1 MEENKFKILSI
12 DGGGI
17 RGVFPAMYLACFEE
31 ELQRRGVEKWRIHQN
46 FDLICGTST
55 GGIMAIALALG
66 IPAREIYDLYI
77 NNASN
82 IFGNKR
88 SFLKQLFR
96 ASHNRN
102 SLEQLIQTKFKD
114 YGNGKD
120 PILKDCKTNVCI
132 PIFDLLEG
140 KPSVL
145 KNNYHPNFTR
155 DYHIPAY
162 KAALATAAAP
172 TYFDPYSSSYIT
184 EEGVKKHFKNK
195 IDGGVFANNP
205 TLIGIVEA
213 EHAFYQNKNNLE
225 VLSIGTGF
233 QKFSDGA
240 SRENWGILYWINKK
254 RKRLIELF
262 MQAQSQEIEN
272 LVYIMQNGID
282 KETITKP
289 NFIYYRINAE
299 LDSTLNIEMDETNRV
314 KLEALAQKASYKFHE
329 DATTILKYFGDGNR
343 YSVLDQTK

>member
-1 MEENKFKILSI
+1 MKDKKFKILSI

-17 RGVFPAMYLACFEE
+17 RGVFPAMFLANFEE
-31 ELQRRGVEKWRIHQN
+31 ELKRKGAPNWQIYQN

-55 GGIMAIALALG
+55 GGIMAIGLALG
-66 IPAREIYDLYI
+66 IPAREIYNLYLD
-77 NNASN
+77 NASK
-82 IFGNKR
+82 IFGNKKTI
-88 SFLKQLFR
+88 FEQLFS
-96 ASHNRN
+96 ASHDRDE
-102 SLEQLIQTKFKD
+102 LEKLIQQKFSQYSD
-114 YGNGKD
+114 GRD

-172 TYFDPYSSSYIT
+172 TYFNPYSSDYVT
-184 EEGVKKHFKNK
+184 EQGVNKPFKNK

-213 EHAFYQNKNNLE
+213 EHAFYQEKSNLNI
-225 VLSIGTGF
+225 LSIGTGF

-240 SRENWGILYWINKK
+240 NRENWGILYWINRK

-282 KETITKP
+282 KEKTTNP
-289 NFIYYRINAE
+289 NFIYHRINAE
-299 LDSTLNIEMDETNRV
+299 LDSTLNIEMDETDKD
-314 KLEALAQKASYKFHE
+314 KLEALAQKAAYKFHE
-329 DATTILKYFGDGNR
+329 DATTIIKHFGNC
-343 YSVLDQTK
+343 